1 MLQSNRENCVQIKYL
16 WSVTFIV
23 LQKKANQVWETKPQ
37 ARTTLE
43 QQQQQLYF
51 YHTLIYVIQKK
62 ITIKCEESTGCP

>member
-37 ARTTLE
+37 ARTTTTTTT
-43 QQQQQLYF
+43 
-51 YHTLIYVIQKK
+51 TLFLPYIDLRDTKK
-62 ITIKCEESTGCP
+62 NYYKM

>member
-37 ARTTLE
+37 ARTTTTTT
-43 QQQQQLYF
+43 
-51 YHTLIYVIQKK
+51 TLFLPYIDLRDTKK
-62 ITIKCEESTGCP
+62 NTIKCEESTGCP